1 MGSLTRT
8 RPLNGIFSPQPG
20 TKECPTQTRKP
31 KPEWLITDK
40 VRPQPIPTVNADL
53 LSHLVLN
60 FKAGCIKDHIANWKS
75 VTTDPVILDVVKHY
89 HKEFEGGRWP
99 VQATKPKQITF
110 APGDKVN
117 INAEITK
124 LLDKG
129 VIDFIS
135 TIFVR
140 PKKNGSHWLILNL
153 KPLNE
158 FVTYYHV
165 KCHCQ
170 RKPGRNKSSRSAF
183 DLHLFSIEK
192 VPEKIIKGGIVRSWW
207 VFYFKIKSF
216 I

>member
-1 MGSLTRT
+1 M
-8 RPLNGIFSPQPG
+8 I
-20 TKECPTQTRKP
+20 
-31 KPEWLITDK
+31 
-40 VRPQPIPTVNADL
+40 
-53 LSHLVLN
+53 
-60 FKAGCIKDHIANWKS
+60 
-75 VTTDPVILDVVKHY
+75 
-89 HKEFEGGRWP
+89 
-99 VQATKPKQITF
+99 
-110 APGDKVN
+110 

-129 VIDFIS
+129 FIENSNPLEVDFIS

-140 PKKNGSHWLILNL
+140 PKKNGCHWLILNL

-183 DLHLFSIEK
+183 DLHLFTIEK
-192 VPEKIIKGGIVRSWW
+192 VPEKIINGGIVRSWW